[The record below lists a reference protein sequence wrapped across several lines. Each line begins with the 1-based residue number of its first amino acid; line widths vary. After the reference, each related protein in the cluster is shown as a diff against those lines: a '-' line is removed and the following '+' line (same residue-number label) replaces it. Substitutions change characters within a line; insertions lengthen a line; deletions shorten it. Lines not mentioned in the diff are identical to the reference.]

1 MASFNII
8 YKELKAKQKAK
19 ELREMISKTIIKAL
33 KQYK

>member
-8 YKELKAKQKAK
+8 YKEFKVIKKDKQ
-19 ELREMISKTIIKAL
+19 LREMISKTIVKDI

>member
-8 YKELKAKQKAK
+8 AKELKAKQKDK
-19 ELREMISKTIIKAL
+19 VLIEMISKTIVKAI